1 MSGEPTA
8 TRGPVLIIGT
18 GLIGTSIALA
28 LRGRGVEVWLQDL
41 SPTSLA
47 LAIDMG
53 AGTLPGPG
61 APAMVIIAAPPD
73 VAGSLVAEALHTY
86 PEAVVTDVASV
97 KDAVVAD
104 VEELAPGQSSLTRF
118 VGSHPMAGRA
128 RSGASSAHADLF
140 YGRPWVIVPTQWS
153 KPQAQLAVRNLATD
167 LGAVTLT
174 LTPEEHDQA
183 VAAISHVP
191 QLISSLLAGSLVDAG
206 PEALMLAGQGLRD
219 TTRIAASD
227 PDLWTRIIAGNSK
240 PVARVL
246 QTILEPLE
254 DLTNKLGDPGT
265 TPGMPLAPGATAAI
279 SKIIGRGN
287 LGVGRIPG
295 KHGAT
300 PRRFATL
307 EVLIPDKPGQ
317 LGRLFSDLGEAGV
330 NIEDLSL
337 DHSAGQPVGLARI
350 QVFPGV
356 AQAAAQELSTRGW
369 RVADGGRK

>member
-8 TRGPVLIIGT
+8 TRGPALIIGT

-47 LAIDMG
+47 LALDMG
-53 AGTLPGPG
+53 AGTLPGSES
-61 APAMVIIAAPPD
+61 PALVIVAAPPD
-73 VAGSLVAEALHTY
+73 VAGGLAAEALQTF
-86 PEAVVTDVASV
+86 PDAVVTDVASV
-97 KDAVVAD
+97 KDAVVQD
-104 VEELAPGQSSLTRF
+104 VQDLAPDRASLGRF

-140 YGRPWVIVPTQWS
+140 YGRAWVVVPTEWS
-153 KPQAQLAVRNLATD
+153 EPEARLVVRNLAND
-167 LGAVTLT
+167 LGAVTLS
-174 LTPEEHDQA
+174 LSPEEHDQA

-191 QLISSLLAGSLVDAG
+191 QLISSLLAGSLVDAS

-227 PDLWTRIIAGNSK
+227 PDLWTRIVAGNAK

-246 QTILEPLE
+246 QTILEPLQ
-254 DLTNKLGDPGT
+254 DLTDRLGDPGT

-287 LGVGRIPG
+287 RGVSRIPG
-295 KHGAT
+295 KHGAS
-300 PRRFATL
+300 PKRWATL
-307 EVLIPDKPGQ
+307 EVLIPDRPGQ

-350 QVFPGV
+350 QVAPGV
-356 AQAAAQELSTRGW
+356 AESAARELGMRGW